1 MASGV
6 KGVTQDETPTALEAA
21 EKAMKIIHESLL
33 LAPFLTCPPLE
44 TQTPEEVASP
54 KRTSSLCLK
63 VVAWLFKR
71 SLQESVSGSVPATDS
86 AARGSERGGVR
97 ARRPRRVDPVP
108 EIAPWTRREE
118 GGVR

>member
-1 MASGV
+1 M
-6 KGVTQDETPTALEAA
+6 TQDETPTALEAA

-86 AARGSERGGVR
+86 AARGSERGGFAPDVR
-97 ARRPRRVDPVP
+97 AALTPSRKLPPGRAEKRAAYVEGRP
-108 EIAPWTRREE
+108 
-118 GGVR
+118 